1 MPDGNPIAS
10 LYPQPQTTPTGLA
23 SMNPLQVIGAA
34 NALTQNR
41 VMQADLAS
49 RQATGEAY
57 QGALNPDGSVDQS
70 KLSASLQ
77 ANPAAA
83 FGMPETASRMLQQ
96 TSGQTDLDAARN
108 KFIVDAVGAVADDPK
123 ITADKVR
130 SLGVTLARNLKI
142 PAPMINNWLDDLPK
156 GGPALRDKLIQF
168 RNMATGSA
176 GASTPTQTGMTPEGA
191 PVTGSRGQFNYA
203 TGAGGG
209 VQTALPPGE
218 EALRASASKRADAL
232 QATADTSIQYR
243 ADLENLRSESKIL
256 DNLGGPTYEVE
267 KKLNQLSQRLAG
279 MGITMTPDQLR
290 AGESFD
296 KIVNQLSL
304 RQAQTFGGTDA
315 SRGMALGATPNTSMS
330 GLGRAGVISMLQGN
344 QDAIDTARE
353 AWLEARSKGQSAQ
366 SFDLFMHGM
375 GKVMD
380 PRTFQFNRM
389 NRDAQQRFLLMLP
402 PSELPDFE
410 NNYRAAIHRGWVKD
424 LKKTNE

>member
-10 LYPQPQTTPTGLA
+10 LYPQPQQQPQAGGLG
-23 SMNPLQVIGAA
+23 SLNPLQVVGLA
-34 NALTQNR
+34 NALTQG
-41 VMQADLAS
+41 QALRSDLAS

-70 KLSASLQ
+70 KLSAALQ

-108 KFIVDAVGAVADDPK
+108 KFIIDAVGSIADDPK
-123 ITADKVR
+123 INADKVR

-142 PAPMINNWLDDLPK
+142 PAPMVNNWLDSLPK

-176 GASTPTQTGMTPEGA
+176 GASTPTQTGLSPEGA
-191 PVTGSRGQFNYA
+191 PVYGSRGQFNFA

-218 EALRASASKRADAL
+218 EGLRASAAKRAEAL
-232 QATADTSIQYR
+232 QATAETSPQYR
-243 ADLENLRSESKIL
+243 SDLQNLRDESKVL
-256 DNLGGPTYEVE
+256 DNLGGPTFEVE

-304 RQAQTFGGTDA
+304 RQAATFGGTDA
-315 SRGMALGATPNTSMS
+315 SRSMSLGATPNTSMS
-330 GLGRAGVISMLQGN
+330 GLGRAGVISMLEGN
-344 QDAIDTARE
+344 QDAVDTARE
-353 AWLEARSKGQSAQ
+353 DWLKARANGASAQ
-366 SFDLFMHGM
+366 SFDLFMHGL
-375 GKVMD
+375 GKTMD
-380 PRTFQFNRM
+380 PRVFQFNRL
-389 NRDAQQRFLLMLP
+389 NRDGQQRFLLMLP
-402 PSELPDFE
+402 PTELPDFE

-424 LKKTNE
+424 LKKQ